1 MVNRLFSP
9 TAGSGG
15 LLLAGLEVTSV
26 EDADDDTVVVYVG
39 STSPPAVECPDCGAR
54 RHVTATSVEQFRDI
68 PRDGYRVVLAW
79 RRRNF
84 RCTVCHNPSHE
95 TLPVLQES
103 HRVTT
108 RLIDWIWKEAGQT
121 TFTNVAKRCGLSQR
135 SVLRLFKGADRRDA
149 AKREWPFNLGLAVV
163 T

>member
-54 RHVTATSVEQFRDI
+54 RHVAVSSFAPFRDI
-68 PRDGYRVVLAW
+68 PRDGSRVVWAG
-79 RRRNF
+79 RGRNF
-84 RCTVCHNPSHE
+84 RCTGCHNPSHE
-95 TLPVLQES
+95 TRPVLQES
-103 HRVTT
+103 
-108 RLIDWIWKEAGQT
+108 
-121 TFTNVAKRCGLSQR
+121 
-135 SVLRLFKGADRRDA
+135 
-149 AKREWPFNLGLAVV
+149 
-163 T
+163 